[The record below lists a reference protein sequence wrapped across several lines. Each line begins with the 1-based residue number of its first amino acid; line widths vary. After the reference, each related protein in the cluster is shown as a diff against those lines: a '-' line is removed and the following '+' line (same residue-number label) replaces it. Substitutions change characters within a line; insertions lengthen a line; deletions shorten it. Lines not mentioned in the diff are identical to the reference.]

1 MWLGLEVSHTHPGN
15 AGKIL
20 KMCETTWKC
29 WKLREKVFE
38 TPGKS
43 GKRFG
48 IIWQEIIDKASTS
61 KAWRCLQVASGS
73 LGGAFEVPWR
83 RSRRASE
90 VPAFACMK
98 IVACMKTLISVEFE
112 SNSTENSVVQ
122 ATTCRMN
129 STENDAVQTQSC
141 RILQDTLHGKRRRA
155 DTCHASQIQQKTTS
169 CKRRRAETQVVQN
182 KSSRKRLCACN
193 AVQLHCTWIQ
203 RKTIQCCACA
213 QAVPWF
219 LSRSR

>member
-1 MWLGLEVSHTHPGN
+1 ML
-15 AGKIL
+15 
-20 KMCETTWKC
+20 
-29 WKLREKVFE
+29 E
-38 TPGKS
+38 TPGNS
-43 GKRFG
+43 GKRFLKILENPG
-48 IIWQEIIDKASTS
+48 KGLGSFDRRLLTRQAPQRP
-61 KAWRCLQVASGS
+61 ARCLQVASGS

-83 RSRRASE
+83 RPRRASE

-193 AVQLHCTWIQ
+193 AVQLHCT
-203 RKTIQCCACA
+203 
-213 QAVPWF
+213 
-219 LSRSR
+219 